1 MKYKDTNV
9 RDLHN
14 YIGKEVLI
22 AGWVQEIRDLGKVK
36 FIILRDSS
44 GIVQITAKKGV
55 VDEKVLQSMHL
66 IKEDVIAVK
75 GNVIEMKNAPNGIEV
90 IPKEI
95 ILLSKVERKLPIDV
109 TDRIESELDVRLD
122 YRYIDLRRKK
132 IRAIFDI
139 VSQIPKAFREKLIY
153 LGFQEIRPPCI
164 VASATEGGSNL
175 FPIVYFEREA
185 FLSQSPQLYKQMAVV
200 GGMEK
205 VFMTTYAFRAEKHN
219 TTFHLNEV
227 LQMDIEM
234 GFADHFDAMDV
245 LAKVATHIVKSV
257 KENCKEQLEIL
268 NLDLKVEEDVKMIS
282 YDQAVDILT
291 SEFNDIQWGQDFSR
305 EHEEFLCKKFN
316 REFVMVYEYPT
327 MVRAFYSMP
336 LEDNEEKCKA
346 FDLLYRGTEISSGAQ
361 RIHIPE
367 ILIKQLKKRNLN
379 PENFEYYI
387 NAFRYGAPPHA
398 GWSIGLERFAM
409 KIVNASN
416 IREVVLFPRD
426 RTRLVP

>member
-1 MKYKDTNV
+1 MRYKE
-9 RDLHN
+9 HS
-14 YIGKEVLI
+14 IGSLKTMVDKEVKT
-22 AGWVQEIRDLGKVK
+22 AGWVQDVRDLGKVK
-36 FIILRDSS
+36 FVILRDST
-44 GIVQITAKKGV
+44 GVVQITAKKGV
-55 VDEKVLQSMHL
+55 VDENILNYLDVN
-66 IKEDVIAVK
+66 KEDVLYVHGK
-75 GNVIEMKNAPNGIEV
+75 VIHMKNAPGGIEL
-90 IPKEI
+90 IPIDVKI
-95 ILLSKVERKLPIDV
+95 LSKVERKLPIDL
-109 TDRIESELDVRLD
+109 TERIESDIDVRLD
-122 YRYIDLRRKK
+122 YRYVDLRRKK
-132 IRAIFDI
+132 IRAIFDV
-139 VSQIPKAFREKLIY
+139 VSKIPYAFREKLLE

-185 FLSQSPQLYKQMAVV
+185 FLSQSPQLYKQMAVI

-234 GFADHFDAMDV
+234 AFADHFDVMKILSDV
-245 LAKVATHIVKSV
+245 ALHIVKKV
-257 KENCKEQLEIL
+257 KSDCKEQLDTL
-268 NLDLKVEEDVKMIS
+268 GVDLKVDDEVKMIS
-282 YDQAVDILT
+282 YDEAINLLS
-291 SEFNDIQWGQDFSR
+291 SEFDIEWGQDFSR
-305 EHEEFLCKKFN
+305 EHEEFLCKKLGK
-316 REFVMVYEYPT
+316 EFVMVYEYPT
-327 MVRAFYSMP
+327 MIRAFYSMP

-361 RIHIPE
+361 RIHVPE
-367 ILIKQLKKRNLN
+367 LLIKQLKKRDLA
-379 PENFEYYI
+379 PEKFEYYI

-409 KIVNASN
+409 KIVNVTN